1 MRQTKKNRPSVG
13 APRRPVENEISGQ
26 TPCISTSILPAEGKK
41 HNHFVS
47 DVLLSGRENA
57 ITGSELIKLLG
68 LDRLRDLTML
78 IERERRQGSAICAS
92 VNAQQP
98 GYYLASSSDE
108 LEAYIQSLNRRIKN
122 IEITRL
128 HLRQTLELWGTTNGA

>member
-1 MRQTKKNRPSVG
+1 MSRENKNRPNAATSG
-13 APRRPVENEISGQ
+13 QSAENEISGQ
-26 TPCISTSILPAEGKK
+26 TPYISTSILPAEGKK

-47 DVLLSGRENA
+47 DVLSSGHDA

-68 LDRLRDLTML
+68 LERLRDLTML

-92 VNAQQP
+92 VSTQRP
-98 GYYLASSSDE
+98 GYYLADSPDE

-128 HLRQTLELWGTTNGA
+128 HLRQTLEQWRLANGA

>member
-1 MRQTKKNRPSVG
+1 MNKIQKNRPNTAMSG
-13 APRRPVENEISGQ
+13 RPVENEISGM

-47 DVLLSGRENA
+47 DVLLSGHENA

-68 LDRLRDLTML
+68 LERLRDLTML

-98 GYYLASSSDE
+98 GYYLASSPTE

-122 IEITRL
+122 IEVTRL
-128 HLRQTLELWGTTNGA
+128 HLRQTLELWGTTDGA

>member
-1 MRQTKKNRPSVG
+1 MSGKQKDHPNAATSGRS
-13 APRRPVENEISGQ
+13 VENEISGQ

-68 LDRLRDLTML
+68 LERLRDLTML

-92 VNAQQP
+92 VSTQRP
-98 GYYLASSSDE
+98 GYYLADSPDE

-128 HLRQTLELWGTTNGA
+128 HLRQTLEQWRLDNGA

>member
-1 MRQTKKNRPSVG
+1 MSRENKNRPDVG
-13 APRRPVENEISGQ
+13 APRRSAENEISEQ

-47 DVLLSGRENA
+47 GVLLSGHENA

-68 LDRLRDLTML
+68 LERLRDLTML

-92 VNAQQP
+92 VSTQRP
-98 GYYLASSSDE
+98 GYYLADSPDE

-128 HLRQTLELWGTTNGA
+128 HPRQTLEQWRLDNGA